1 METKKDEQDYLSM
14 QIEMLR
20 RHNEAV
26 IAENLHLRGLIRY
39 MNEKKHEDEQ
49 QTS

>member
-1 METKKDEQDYLSM
+1 METKKDEQDDLSL

-26 IAENLHLRGLIRY
+26 IAENLRLRSAIRY
-39 MNEKKHEDEQ
+39 MNEKNYEDEQ